1 MKVGSLF
8 NSLLMDSRSL
18 SEGGNY
24 YNVLETKGQLFKQN
38 LTENAV
44 KEIIGPPDL
53 FVNSGST

>member
-1 MKVGSLF
+1 
-8 NSLLMDSRSL
+8 MDFTSL

-24 YNVLETKGQLFKQN
+24 YNVLETKGQLFKQS

-53 FVNSGST
+53 FINSGST

>member
-1 MKVGSLF
+1 
-8 NSLLMDSRSL
+8 MDSRSL

>member
-1 MKVGSLF
+1 
-8 NSLLMDSRSL
+8 MDSRSL

-24 YNVLETKGQLFKQN
+24 YNVLETKGQLFKQS

-53 FVNSGST
+53 FVNGGST